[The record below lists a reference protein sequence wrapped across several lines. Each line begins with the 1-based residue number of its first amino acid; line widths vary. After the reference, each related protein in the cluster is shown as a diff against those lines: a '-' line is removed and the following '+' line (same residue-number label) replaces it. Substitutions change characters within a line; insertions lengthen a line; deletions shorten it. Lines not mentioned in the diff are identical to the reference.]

1 MSRGRVGLTGAST
14 WLRKLTP
21 ELGIEVP
28 RPASHPVTIA
38 DAVERLGTGPVE
50 WAVQVGAA
58 MTAKIITEILD
69 LHARPEDF
77 ESLRMGPE
85 SSVIRALIWLSPE
98 GEGLPAITA
107 EALQGDVDFVRR
119 GMRLD
124 RVLRG
129 VRLGHAV
136 MTKAL
141 LDSCSVLVPEKDRA
155 GQMQLISEGLFRYID
170 EFSADM
176 AETYLAERE
185 RWTVSAAAAKAETV
199 RQLLDGTRNDK
210 SEASRDLGYDLSR
223 QHIALTL
230 WFDPPR
236 SGTDTPE
243 LEAAALESLARMEAT
258 KTLVMPVGGGKVRAW
273 GSRTR
278 FPSRPRAVDYCPPS
292 NDVRMAVGSPATG
305 LDGFRRSHLEA
316 EAAERT
322 SRARR
327 KSTAWAT
334 YYDDVAIPSMLS
346 ADISLARD
354 LVIRELGPLAT
365 DTANAQNL
373 RTTLLCYL
381 EEESSPH
388 AAAQLLFVSRNTVA
402 YRVKRAGELL
412 GFDVALR
419 RFELQ
424 TALVLAQTFGE
435 LVLLPGHEPAASNPR
450 GRG

>member
-1 MSRGRVGLTGAST
+1 MSGGWAAVTGAAL

-21 ELGIEVP
+21 EPDVEVP
-28 RPASHPVTIA
+28 RPASRPATIA
-38 DAVERLGTGPVE
+38 DAIERLGIGPVE

-58 MTAKIITEILD
+58 MTAKIIAEILD
-69 LHARPEDF
+69 LQAGPEEF

-85 SSVIRALIWLSPE
+85 SSVIRALIWLCPG

-107 EALQGDVDFVRR
+107 EALQGDIDFVRR
-119 GMRLD
+119 GVSLD

-136 MTKAL
+136 MTKAF
-141 LDSCSVLVPEKDRA
+141 LDSCCRLVPEKDRA
-155 GQMQLISEGLFRYID
+155 GQMQQISEGLFRYID

-185 RWTVSAAAAKAETV
+185 RWTVSAPAARAETI
-199 RQLLDGTRNDK
+199 RQLLDGTRTDK
-210 SEASRDLGYDLSR
+210 SGASRDLGYDLSR
-223 QHIALTL
+223 QHVALTL

-236 SGTDTPE
+236 NGTDTPE
-243 LEAAALESLARMEAT
+243 LEAAALESFARMEAT
-258 KTLVMPVGGGKVRAW
+258 KTLVMPVGGGKVWAW
-273 GSRTR
+273 GSRTS
-278 FPSRPRAVDYCPPS
+278 FPSRPTAVDYRPPIA
-292 NDVRMAVGSPATG
+292 DIRMAVGSPAAD
-305 LDGFRRSHLEA
+305 LDGFRRSHQEA

-322 SRARR
+322 SRTRR
-327 KSTAWAT
+327 TSTAWST

-346 ADISLARD
+346 VDVSQARD
-354 LVIRELGPLAT
+354 LVIRELGPLAM
-365 DTANAQNL
+365 DTANAQDL
-373 RTTLLCYL
+373 RTTLLRYL

-412 GFDVALR
+412 GYDVALR

-424 TALVLAQTFGE
+424 TALVLADTFGA
-435 LVLLPGHEPAASNPR
+435 LVLLPRE
-450 GRG
+450 